1 MRAGILFVVGV
12 PIGNIDD
19 ITIRAL
25 NILKAVDIVACE
37 DTRRTGRLLKNL
49 GIEKRLTSYHSYN
62 KLKKKDRI
70 IELLEQGEQVALVTD
85 GGMPV
90 LSDPGG
96 VLIRN
101 VRMAGFEVQVIP
113 GVTALATALTA
124 SGFSSNG
131 VYFTGFLSPKK
142 GKRRKSLEKAAVSA
156 DTLIVYESPRRIK
169 KLLADVLFVLGEV
182 DLVICRE
189 MTKTFEEYISTD
201 SVSVQTL
208 DFVEK
213 GEFTLVISLK

>member
-1 MRAGILFVVGV
+1 MKAGVLFVVGV

-25 NILKAVDIVACE
+25 NTLKTVSLIACE
-37 DTRRTGRLLKNL
+37 DTRRSGRLLKELN
-49 GIEKRLTSYHSYN
+49 IEKRLTSYHSYN
-62 KLKKKDRI
+62 KIKKKSRI
-70 IELLEQGEQVALVTD
+70 IELLEQGEQVALITD

-96 VLIRN
+96 ILIRD
-101 VRMAGFEVQVIP
+101 VRVAGFEVQVIP
-113 GVTALATALTA
+113 GVTALTTALTA

-131 VYFTGFLSPKK
+131 VFFTGFLSPKK
-142 GKRRKSLEKAAVSA
+142 GKRRKALKKAGEYA
-156 DTLIVYESPRRIK
+156 DTIIVYESPRRIK

-182 DLVICRE
+182 DMVICRE
-189 MTKTFEEYISTD
+189 MTKTFEEYIVIGSLAA
-201 SVSVQTL
+201 QTAA
-208 DFVEK
+208 FVEK